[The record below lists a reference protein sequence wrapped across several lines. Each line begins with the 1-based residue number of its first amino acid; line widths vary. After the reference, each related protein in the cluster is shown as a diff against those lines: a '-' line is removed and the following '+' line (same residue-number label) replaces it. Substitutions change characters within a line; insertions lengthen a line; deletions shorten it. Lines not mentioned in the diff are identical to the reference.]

1 MIMSGVEGFVPI
13 RVIRGYIQVQ
23 IQNSFAAMDSRFKK
37 LNRQLSEY
45 SLGKFDK
52 KLRLSA
58 RLDEVDAFIAGV
70 NMLGD
75 ELKDKTISRDYF
87 NNIFNSVS
95 DMVFVL
101 NHQGKIENINSSVTN
116 LLEYELSSLRGKPI
130 TNIID
135 KSEPEWYSH
144 ILKDL
149 HASRTTSYEVVFR
162 AKNKSSIPV
171 LVSASFLKS
180 DTNLKGGVLLTA
192 KDISL
197 QKKTQNIVL
206 KAIIETEE
214 KERIRFAK
222 DIHDSLGQQLSAI
235 KFYIGTSADAVED
248 PKQKEILLKAN
259 AALVDV
265 QADMRNI
272 CFNIMPKSLEF
283 FGLIKAVE
291 ELCSKN
297 ELLTEMEISIRESK
311 NFPRMPLQ
319 EEFALFRIIQEFIN
333 NSLKH
338 SKAEKLK
345 IEFKSKKKM
354 ALINLSDNGIG
365 FDMATLKNHGMGLS
379 NVRSRIRP
387 YNGEVDIFSEPGKGT
402 RYEIAIPVDD
412 NQ

>member
-1 MIMSGVEGFVPI
+1 
-13 RVIRGYIQVQ
+13 
-23 IQNSFAAMDSRFKK
+23 MDNRFKK

-52 KLRLSA
+52 KLRLSS

-101 NHQGKIENINSSVTN
+101 NNQGKIENINSSVTN
-116 LLEYELSSLRGKPI
+116 HLEYELPSLKGKTISYLLDRSQP
-130 TNIID
+130 D
-135 KSEPEWYSH
+135 WYSQ
-144 ILKDL
+144 ILTDMQ
-149 HASRTTSYEVVFR
+149 ASRTTSYETVFR
-162 AKNKSSIPV
+162 SKNKNTIPV
-171 LVSASFLKS
+171 LISASFLK
-180 DTNLKGGVLLTA
+180 DENNLKGGVLLTA
-192 KDISL
+192 KDISI
-197 QKKTQNIVL
+197 QKKTQNLVL

-222 DIHDSLGQQLSAI
+222 DIHDSIGQQLSAI

-248 PKQKEILLKAN
+248 PRQKSILLKAN

-297 ELLTEMEISIRESK
+297 ELLGQINISIMESRD
-311 NFPRMPLQ
+311 FPRMPLQ
-319 EEFALFRIIQEFIN
+319 QEFALFRIIQEFIN
-333 NSLKH
+333 NALKH
-338 SKAEKLK
+338 SKADKLR
-345 IEFKSKKKM
+345 IEFRNKKKM
-354 ALINLSDNGIG
+354 ALIRLRDNGIG
-365 FDMATLKNHGMGLS
+365 FNMATLKNHGMGLS

-387 YNGEVDIFSEPGKGT
+387 YNGEVDIISEPGKGT
-402 RYEIAIPVDD
+402 RYEISIPVED

>member
-1 MIMSGVEGFVPI
+1 
-13 RVIRGYIQVQ
+13 
-23 IQNSFAAMDSRFKK
+23 MDSRFKK
-37 LNRQLSEY
+37 LNKQLSEY

-52 KLRLSA
+52 KLRLSPK
-58 RLDEVDAFIAGV
+58 LDEVDAFIAGV

-101 NHQGKIENINSSVTN
+101 DKQGRIQNINTSVTN
-116 LLEYELSSLRGKPI
+116 LLQYELGSLKGKQI
-130 TNIID
+130 SFLLD
-135 KSEPEWYSH
+135 KSQPDWFSG
-144 ILKDL
+144 ILKDMTD
-149 HASRTTSYEVVFR
+149 SKTTSYETVLR
-162 AKNKSSIPV
+162 SKNKNTIPV
-171 LVSASFLKS
+171 LISTSFLIGENN
-180 DTNLKGGVLLTA
+180 TTGGVLLTA
-192 KDISL
+192 KDISI

-222 DIHDSLGQQLSAI
+222 DIHDSIGQQLSAI

-248 PKQKEILLKAN
+248 PRQKSILLKAN

-283 FGLIKAVE
+283 FGLVKAVE

-297 ELLTEMEISIRESK
+297 ELLSQINITIKESRG
-311 NFPRMPLQ
+311 FPRMSIQ
-319 EEFALFRIIQEFIN
+319 QEFALFRIIQEFIN

-338 SKAEKLK
+338 SKADNLR
-345 IEFKSKKKM
+345 IEFKCRKKM
-354 ALINLSDNGIG
+354 ALITLRDNGIG
-365 FDMATLKNHGMGLS
+365 FNMAALRSQGMGLS
-379 NVRSRIRP
+379 NVSSRIKP
-387 YNGEVDIFSEPGKGT
+387 YNGEVDIISHPGKGT
-402 RYEIAIPVDD
+402 KYEISIPMD
-412 NQ
+412 NNE

>member
-1 MIMSGVEGFVPI
+1 
-13 RVIRGYIQVQ
+13 
-23 IQNSFAAMDSRFKK
+23 MDNRFRKI
-37 LNRQLSEY
+37 NRLLSEY
-45 SLGKFDK
+45 SLGNFNK
-52 KLRLSA
+52 KLRISS
-58 RLDEVDAFIAGV
+58 RMDEVDAFIMGV
-70 NMLGD
+70 NMLGE
-75 ELKDKTISRDYF
+75 ELKEKTISRNYF

-101 NHQGKIENINSSVTN
+101 DRQGRIQNINTSVTN
-116 LLEYELSSLRGKPI
+116 HLGYDLDALQGKSI
-130 TNIID
+130 SYLVD
-135 KSEPEWYSH
+135 KLQPDWFNQV
-144 ILKDL
+144 LKDM
-149 HASRTTSYEVVFR
+149 RTSTTISYEVNFKG
-162 AKNKSSIPV
+162 KNRNNIPV
-171 LVSASFLKS
+171 LISTSFLMAEN
-180 DTNLKGGVLLTA
+180 NLEGGVLLTA
-192 KDISL
+192 KDISI

-222 DIHDSLGQQLSAI
+222 DIHDSIGQQLSAI

-248 PKQKEILLKAN
+248 PRQKSILLKAN

-297 ELLTEMEISIRESK
+297 ELLSQMNIAIK
-311 NFPRMPLQ
+311 DPGDFPRRSIQ

-333 NSLKH
+333 NALKH
-338 SKAEKLK
+338 SKADKLW

-354 ALINLSDNGIG
+354 ACITLRDNGIG
-365 FDMATLKNHGMGLS
+365 FNIETLQDQGMGLS

-387 YNGEVDIFSEPGKGT
+387 YNGEVEIFSEPGKGT
-402 RYEIAIPVDD
+402 AYEISIPVED
-412 NQ
+412 NH

>member
-1 MIMSGVEGFVPI
+1 
-13 RVIRGYIQVQ
+13 
-23 IQNSFAAMDSRFKK
+23 MDSRFKK
-37 LNRQLSEY
+37 LNKQLSEY

-52 KLRLSA
+52 KLRLSS

-101 NHQGKIENINSSVTN
+101 DKQGKIENINNSVTN
-116 LLEYELSSLRGKPI
+116 HLEYDLQSLKGKTI
-130 TNIID
+130 SCLLD
-135 KSEPEWYSH
+135 KSQPDWFNQ
-144 ILKDL
+144 ILNDL
-149 HASRTTSYEVVFR
+149 HTSQTSNYEVVFKGR
-162 AKNKSSIPV
+162 NKNTIAV
-171 LVSASFLKS
+171 LISASFLIGE
-180 DTNLKGGVLLTA
+180 DNMKGGVLLTA
-192 KDISL
+192 KDISI

-222 DIHDSLGQQLSAI
+222 DIHDSIGQQLSAI

-248 PKQKEILLKAN
+248 PRQKSILLKAN

-297 ELLTEMEISIRESK
+297 ELLGKINITIKQSRD
-311 NFPRMPLQ
+311 FPRMSLQ
-319 EEFALFRIIQEFIN
+319 KEFALFRIIQEFIN
-333 NSLKH
+333 NALKH
-338 SKAEKLK
+338 SKAESLW
-345 IEFKSKKKM
+345 IEFRCRKKN
-354 ALINLSDNGIG
+354 ALITLRDNGIG
-365 FDMATLKNHGMGLS
+365 FNLSGLRNHGMGLN
-379 NVRSRIRP
+379 NVSSRIRP
-387 YNGEVDIFSEPGKGT
+387 YHGEVDIISQPGSGT
-402 RYEIAIPVDD
+402 RYEISIPVEN